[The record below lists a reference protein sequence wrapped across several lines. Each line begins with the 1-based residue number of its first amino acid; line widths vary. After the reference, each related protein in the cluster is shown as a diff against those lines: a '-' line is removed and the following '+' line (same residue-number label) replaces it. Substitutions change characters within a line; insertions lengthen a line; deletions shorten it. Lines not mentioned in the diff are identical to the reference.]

1 MFNLMTMC
9 LLCASFV
16 VSGSVSYDAY
26 GLRLFPTAPANEII
40 ATEYTKN
47 DTVLVNPFSEA
58 AATTLCENGDA
69 ITAGGYSIG
78 FGSLGTLENVYIYA
92 DKPIHLETDTS
103 SQEGWQTGLV
113 NDQNETVSITATV
126 LCTDITS

>member
-1 MFNLMTMC
+1 MTAC
-9 LLCASFV
+9 LLCASFMV
-16 VSGSVSYDAY
+16 LVTISHDAF
-26 GLRLFPTAPANEII
+26 GLRLFPTIPADEII
-40 ATEYTKN
+40 ATEYIKN

-58 AATTLCENGDA
+58 AANASCENGDA

-78 FGSLGTLENVYIYA
+78 FSSPGTLENVYLYA

-103 SQEGWQTGLV
+103 SQEGWQSGV
-113 NDQNETVSITATV
+113 ANDQNETVSITASV